1 MFFMWI
7 FNNVLVFIKVKFEIM
22 IFCIKSGYL
31 LVLEII

>member
-1 MFFMWI
+1 MFLMWI
-7 FNNVLVFIKVKFEIM
+7 FNNVLIKVKFEIM